1 MEQVT
6 FVAWL
11 SFASFLFF
19 AGLIK
24 RNSVPLRIFSI
35 VGAFL
40 LLALGGLLWSIDGF
54 IHVFESSEKFV
65 KDPELGAFGLSLV
78 LVSIIYLIYEGIV
91 SINEKW
97 WRR

>member
-11 SFASFLFF
+11 CFASFLFF

-40 LLALGGLLWSIDGF
+40 LLALGGLVWSIDGF
-54 IHVFESSEKFV
+54 THVFESSERFV
-65 KDPELGAFGLSLV
+65 KDPELGAFGLCLV
-78 LVSIIYLIYEGIV
+78 LASIVYLIYEGIA
-91 SINEKW
+91 SINERW
-97 WRR
+97 WAR